1 MILTFLM
8 YALTNNMNYRG
19 VNRFE
24 HDFDD
29 FQKQHIR
36 MSGVERCK
44 RKRKH

>member
-29 FQKQHIR
+29 FQKTTHSNEWCGE
-36 MSGVERCK
+36 M
-44 RKRKH
+44 